1 MPVLTASGKNVGF
14 QLGRGQE
21 VTKFSELESSI
32 PGRLPGYVSF
42 SSRCTDCSSPLKVSE
57 RIDFHCSS
65 LLEGSSLFVEPS
77 GAKIHNPFCL
87 LCGGL
92 HYMAFHCV
100 VYLFLGADICS

>member
-21 VTKFSELESSI
+21 VTKFSEPESSI

-42 SSRCTDCSSPLKVSE
+42 SCQCTDCSSPLKVSE

-65 LLEGSSLFVEPS
+65 LFGGLLTFCRAVWGQNTQYFLFALWSPSLYGLSLCSLFVLR
-77 GAKIHNPFCL
+77 C
-87 LCGGL
+87 
-92 HYMAFHCV
+92 
-100 VYLFLGADICS
+100 